1 MYPLA
6 KSFLVVVF
14 IKHHLKYEKRLLL
27 TVQKYRNKSLG
38 NSYILNK
45 SVVYYWTNLFLIS
58 SKVIT
63 LRETT
68 YLINKGTKT
77 TYLIY
82 KEKEKTN
89 LINKGTETT
98 YLINKGTE
106 TIYLI
111 NKETE
116 TTELINKGTETT
128 YLVNKGAI
136 SNEKDQFLKGG

>member
-45 SVVYYWTNLFLIS
+45 SVVYYCTNLFLKS
-58 SKVIT
+58 LKVII
-63 LRETT
+63 LRE
-68 YLINKGTKT
+68 T

-116 TTELINKGTETT
+116 TT
-128 YLVNKGAI
+128 
-136 SNEKDQFLKGG
+136 

>member
-14 IKHHLKYEKRLLL
+14 IKHHLKYEKRMLL
-27 TVQKYRNKSLG
+27 TVQKYCNKSLG

-82 KEKEKTN
+82 KEKETTY
-89 LINKGTETT
+89 LLNKGTETIYLINKKTETTYLFHKGTEIT
-98 YLINKGTE
+98 YLIHKGTE

-116 TTELINKGTETT
+116 TT
-128 YLVNKGAI
+128 
-136 SNEKDQFLKGG
+136 